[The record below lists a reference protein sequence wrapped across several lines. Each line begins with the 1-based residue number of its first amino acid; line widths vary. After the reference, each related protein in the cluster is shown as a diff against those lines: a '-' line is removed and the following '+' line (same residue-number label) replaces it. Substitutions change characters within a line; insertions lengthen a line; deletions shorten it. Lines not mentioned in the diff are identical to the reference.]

1 MSQRTLPLLIINL
14 GGEMIY
20 ILDQRLRAQDEN
32 DDKTQRGNKP
42 TNPIAHDSCLTNE
55 SCFSKLVHQNELY
68 LPCTSS
74 RVGLFVFYECIM
86 RTKTKVQTIKMCDS
100 WWKTGGNR

>member
-32 DDKTQRGNKP
+32 DDKTQRGN
-42 TNPIAHDSCLTNE
+42 
-55 SCFSKLVHQNELY
+55 Q
-68 LPCTSS
+68 
-74 RVGLFVFYECIM
+74 
-86 RTKTKVQTIKMCDS
+86 Q
-100 WWKTGGNR
+100 